1 MLESRE
7 VGRDTSSSFFSFLSG
22 CVGLGGEQVEQKLE
36 EEKKEK
42 EYHENFRNALRCIR
56 PKKMSS
62 FYPAP
67 KTHHVS
73 IATLNQ

>member
-7 VGRDTSSSFFSFLSG
+7 VDRDTSSSSFSFLSG

-56 PKKMSS
+56 PEKS
-62 FYPAP
+62 P
-67 KTHHVS
+67 VS
-73 IATLNQ
+73 ILHLRHMYQSPP

>member
-22 CVGLGGEQVEQKLE
+22 CVGLGGGGEQVEQKLE

-42 EYHENFRNALRCIR
+42 EYHEN
-56 PKKMSS
+56 
-62 FYPAP
+62 
-67 KTHHVS
+67 
-73 IATLNQ
+73 